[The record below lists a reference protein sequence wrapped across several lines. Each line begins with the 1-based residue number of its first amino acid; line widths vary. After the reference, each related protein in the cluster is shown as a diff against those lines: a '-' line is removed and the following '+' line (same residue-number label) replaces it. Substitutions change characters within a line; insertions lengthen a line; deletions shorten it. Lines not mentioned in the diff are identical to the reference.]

1 LKREVNE
8 VNEVKEVK
16 EVKDRTGEGLRMKV
30 LVTFAVEAEF
40 AAWRRLRA
48 FNLIDY
54 QGLKLRRTVVG
65 AAEITVLITGVGTQA
80 AAQAM
85 DLMMRMADKDQYF
98 DVCVSSG
105 LAGALC
111 ETLGVGDIIAPKELI
126 IELKHGGQGA
136 ERLEVD
142 TELREFAL
150 GRGAKNANCLFTTDE
165 ILVKASQKRSC
176 ASRAQS
182 VDMESFEIV
191 KAASA
196 WGARSVVI
204 RAISDAATED
214 LPINFNLTLSE
225 QKEVRLSKVLMQIA
239 RNPLALPSLIRFGRQ
254 SKRAGTLL
262 AEFLESYL
270 QDLAGLESSKRVSEV
285 AAR

>member
-1 LKREVNE
+1 MR
-8 VNEVKEVK
+8 
-16 EVKDRTGEGLRMKV
+16 V

-40 AAWRRLRA
+40 AAWRKLHA

-54 QGLKLRRTVVG
+54 QGLKLRRTKIG
-65 AAEITVLITGVGTQA
+65 AAEVTVLITGVGAKA

-111 ETLGVGDIIAPKELI
+111 ETLNVGDIIAPRELI
-126 IELKHGGQGA
+126 AEMIHADLGSDRIAVNDELRQLALQQGA
-136 ERLEVD
+136 KSAD
-142 TELREFAL
+142 
-150 GRGAKNANCLFTTDE
+150 CLLTTDQ
-165 ILVKASQKRSC
+165 ILVKASQKKSC

-191 KAASA
+191 KEAMA

-225 QKEVRLSKVLMQIA
+225 KKEVSLSKVLIQLA
-239 RNPLALPSLIRFGRQ
+239 KNPLALPSLIRFGKQ
-254 SKRAGTLL
+254 SQRAGALL
-262 AEFLESYL
+262 AAFLENYL
-270 QDLAGLESSKRVSEV
+270 RDLAGRTDAKSVSEV
-285 AAR
+285 GAG

>member
-1 LKREVNE
+1 
-8 VNEVKEVK
+8 
-16 EVKDRTGEGLRMKV
+16 MKV

-40 AAWRRLRA
+40 AAWRKLRA

-65 AAEITVLITGVGTQA
+65 TAEVTVLITGVGSQA

-111 ETLGVGDIIAPKELI
+111 DTLSVGDIIAPKELVA
-126 IELKHGGQGA
+126 EMQHADLGA
-136 ERLEVD
+136 DRLEVD
-142 TELREFAL
+142 GELRQIAL
-150 GRGAKNANCLFTTDE
+150 GRGAKDANCLFTTNQ
-165 ILVKASQKRSC
+165 ILVKASQKKSC

-191 KAASA
+191 KEARA

-225 QKEVRLSKVLMQIA
+225 QKEVSLAKVLMQLA
-239 RNPLALPSLIRFGRQ
+239 KNPLALPSLIRFGKQ
-254 SKRAGTLL
+254 SKRAGELL
-262 AEFLESYL
+262 ATFLENYL
-270 QDLAGLESSKRVSEV
+270 KDLAGLGSTKQVSEA

>member
-1 LKREVNE
+1 
-8 VNEVKEVK
+8 
-16 EVKDRTGEGLRMKV
+16 MKV

-40 AAWRRLRA
+40 AGWRKLRA

-54 QGLKLRRTVVG
+54 QGLKLRRTMIG
-65 AAEITVLITGVGTQA
+65 AAEVTVLITGVGSEA
-80 AAQAM
+80 ASLAM

-111 ETLGVGDIIAPKELI
+111 ETLDVGDIIAPKELI
-126 IELKHGGQGA
+126 A
-136 ERLEVD
+136 EMNPPDPGVDRLQVD
-142 TELREFAL
+142 AELRQIAL
-150 GRGAKNANCLFTTDE
+150 KRGAKDANCLFTTNQ
-165 ILVKASQKRSC
+165 ILVKASQKKSC

-191 KAASA
+191 KEASA
-196 WGARSVVI
+196 WGSRSVVI

-214 LPINFNLTLSE
+214 LPINFNLTLSG
-225 QKEVRLSKVLMQIA
+225 QKEVSLSKVLVQLA
-239 RNPLALPSLIRFGRQ
+239 KNPLALPALIRFGKQ
-254 SKRAGTLL
+254 SKRAGVVL
-262 AEFLESYL
+262 AEFLESFVGE
-270 QDLAGLESSKRVSEV
+270 LANLESTKQVSEA